1 MLDRARLF
9 LDRCDVMLSSTLN
22 KRTLSMV
29 LWRCPALS
37 SAGQVT
43 PNLLMKH
50 SGFIHILISWNFLFL
65 IHFPFLAIT
74 RLLALCRILLLFPL
88 VINILIFDTT
98 YFGPHTGGFFFY
110 YLDTYCRHFYYSP
123 SISCFFMSSWCS
135 WLIYSTFLI
144 IILYFSPSFFSFICF
159 SPFQWGCVD
168 LYGSGVRT

>member
-1 MLDRARLF
+1 
-9 LDRCDVMLSSTLN
+9 MLSGTLN

-74 RLLALCRILLLFPL
+74 RLLALCQILLLFPL

-123 SISCFFMSSWCS
+123 SISCFFHVIMM
-135 WLIYSTFLI
+135 FLAY
-144 IILYFSPSFFSFICF
+144 LLHLPYYNFVFFSFLFLFYLFLSI
-159 SPFQWGCVD
+159 PM
-168 LYGSGVRT
+168 GVCWPVW